1 MRMHKIFWGGHLLG
15 NNSRVARRHRCA
27 DVGRPLPARGSR
39 HAFRFATAPRAVAAG
54 AAFALVLL
62 AGALLFPTTP
72 DAVHAEETGSTA
84 TLAIDPSIAISIPG
98 EISFAVTPTA
108 TGEFASGSA
117 TLSVST
123 NNSSGYALYL
133 SAPDGNALK
142 SLNPD
147 TSATVAALSQPATS
161 DSDDFANNTWG
172 YNLGTTAPDDSAT
185 YQAVPLDQSQPQQT
199 TEAPT
204 NDTYTLT
211 FGAKVD
217 NTMPSGT
224 YTSTVT
230 ISVVANPA
238 YVPNLTQISNMQ
250 DMTTEICNA
259 STVGQTN
266 RLTDTRDGKLYWV
279 AKLADNQCWMTQ
291 NLDLDLDSSKPL
303 TSADSDISESRG
315 SWTPTDTQNNTMG
328 FSDYYGTQSF
338 DPGMY
343 VNNDPMAITSCD
355 NYWSG
360 GSCSNWTDVSSMTAM
375 TEERTDGTIIDG
387 NTYDAHYLAG
397 NYYQWNA
404 ATAGT
409 GGSDVTIQYQD
420 ATDSICP
427 KGWRLPSSGD
437 SDDTNDFYGLTTGTD
452 ATMGEILAEAPY
464 YFIPAGWVNSGSL
477 NDAGYVGGHWSSTAD
492 SSTDAYSLGF
502 DFMNVN
508 PSMRSN
514 RGSGWSVRCLAR

>member
-1 MRMHKIFWGGHLLG
+1 MLALLLG
-15 NNSRVARRHRCA
+15 VM
-27 DVGRPLPARGSR
+27 
-39 HAFRFATAPRAVAAG
+39 
-54 AAFALVLL
+54 
-62 AGALLFPTTP
+62 LFPITP

-117 TLSVST
+117 TLSIST

-172 YNLGTTAPDDSAT
+172 YNLGTTTPDTSAT

-211 FGAKVD
+211 FGTKVD
-217 NTMPSGT
+217 NTIPSGT

-230 ISVVANPA
+230 ISVVANP
-238 YVPNLTQISNMQ
+238 VILTWDELVLMQ
-250 DMTTEICNA
+250 DMNPSACA
-259 STVGQTN
+259 GAPVGATK
-266 RLTDTRDGKLYWV
+266 RLKDDRDGKLYWV

-303 TSADSDISESRG
+303 TSAHSDISESRG
-315 SWTPTDTQNNTMG
+315 SWTPTDAQNNTTG
-328 FSDYYGTQSF
+328 FSDSDYYGTQSF

-343 VNNDPMAITSCD
+343 VNNDPMAWTDCN

-360 GSCSNWTDVSSMTAM
+360 GSCSNWTNVSSMTAM

-409 GGSDVTIQYQD
+409 GGSDVEYQD

-437 SDDTNDFYGLTTGTD
+437 SNDTNDFYGLTTGNNVD
-452 ATMGEILAEAPY
+452 MGVFLAEAPY
-464 YFIPAGWVNSGSL
+464 YFIPAGYVDSGSL
-477 NDAGYVGGHWSSTAD
+477 NDAGYDGGHWSSTAY

-502 DFMNVN
+502 DPMAVN
-508 PSMRSN
+508 PSMRGN
-514 RGSGWSVRCLAR
+514 RGRGWSVRCLAR

>member
-1 MRMHKIFWGGHLLG
+1 MLALLLG
-15 NNSRVARRHRCA
+15 AM
-27 DVGRPLPARGSR
+27 
-39 HAFRFATAPRAVAAG
+39 
-54 AAFALVLL
+54 
-62 AGALLFPTTP
+62 LFPATP
-72 DAVHAEETGSTA
+72 EAVHAEETGSTA

-142 SLNPD
+142 SLNPS

-161 DSDDFANNTWG
+161 DSDDFTSNSWG
-172 YNLGTTAPDDSAT
+172 YNLGTSTPDASAT

-217 NTMPSGT
+217 NTIPSGT

-230 ISVVANPA
+230 ISVVANP
-238 YVPNLTQISNMQ
+238 VILTWDELVLMQ
-250 DMTTEICNA
+250 DMNPSACA
-259 STVGQTN
+259 GAPVGATK
-266 RLTDTRDGKLYWV
+266 RLKDDRDGKLYWV

-291 NLDLDLDSSKPL
+291 NLDFDIPEGGLTNENGLAAKTDLPDGTVWDSS
-303 TSADSDISESRG
+303 SDYAPQATTG
-315 SWTPTDTQNNTMG
+315 SP
-328 FSDYYGTQSF
+328 FSDSSYTGAYSF

-343 VNNDPMAITSCD
+343 VNNNPTAWFSCD
-355 NYWSG
+355 DYWSG
-360 GSCSNWTDVSSMTAM
+360 GSCLNWTEVSSMTAM

-397 NYYQWNA
+397 NYYQYDA

-409 GGSDVTIQYQD
+409 GCSLHSYDD
-420 ATDSICP
+420 ATTSTACNPEGVDDATGSICP
-427 KGWRLPSSGD
+427 KGWTLPSD
-437 SDDTNDFYGLTTGTD
+437 SNNDYSQLIDDAYNISDLTG
-452 ATMGEILAEAPY
+452 AAPLTKSPL
-464 YFIPAGWVNSGSL
+464 YFIPAGHVTSGSL
-477 NDAGYVGGHWSSTAD
+477 YVAGRYGYYWSSTAFLTEAGHLYFYK
-492 SSTDAYSLGF
+492 SRVYPSNYGLTDRHDGH
-502 DFMNVN
+502 
-508 PSMRSN
+508 P
-514 RGSGWSVRCLAR
+514 VRCLAR